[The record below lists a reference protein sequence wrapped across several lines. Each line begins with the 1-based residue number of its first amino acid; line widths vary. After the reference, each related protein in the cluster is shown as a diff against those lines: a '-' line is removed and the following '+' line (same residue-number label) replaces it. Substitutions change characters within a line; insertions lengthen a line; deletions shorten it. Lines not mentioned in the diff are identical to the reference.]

1 MLGNVFTQS
10 YYSGYTLA
18 ANADIRFIPA
28 INCKLIHVC
37 CCGSNANNAIMVI
50 GTSSDN
56 DAYLTAVDV
65 GDSNVPS
72 EFDRDNFVNSQF
84 PVFPKGEVVSIL
96 VDYDGAGGTAVQ
108 NLSIVLTLLEG

>member
-1 MLGNVFTQS
+1 MLGNVFTQT
-10 YYSGYTLA
+10 YYLPGTLA
-18 ANADIRFIPA
+18 ANVDIRFIPA
-28 INCKLIHVC
+28 INCKLIHVS
-37 CCGSNANNAIMVI
+37 CCGSNASNAVMVI

-72 EFDRDNFVNSQF
+72 EFDRDDFVNTQY
-84 PVFPKGEVVSIL
+84 PRLPKGDVVSVLI
-96 VDYDGAGGTAVQ
+96 DYDGAGGTAVA